1 LALGRNQALDGLR
14 AVAVIAVILVHAF
27 RGKAFTGGFV
37 GVDIFFVLSGY
48 LITTLFLAEQNATG
62 RISLIKFYLRRIL
75 RLTPALWLVIAF
87 CALLLFRSAKA
98 HDQFLAI
105 VAAGTYAMN
114 WALMFDTSEGWIL
127 LHTWS
132 LSIEEQF
139 YLLWPAVLI
148 LAMRVNEQS
157 GPAWVAFACLAI
169 STLVSVYLTV
179 SGYSPADIYYGFET
193 RSSELFVGCVLATT
207 TLPGSVQVAAARLWF
222 VPVIALTCVL
232 LFAQWE
238 SRWLGLG
245 GFQLIAFAAAWLIV
259 AARKDNVLAD
269 TLRLP
274 ALVYVGRISYGIY
287 LWHFVLLQ
295 LFHARLGAT
304 LAATIGIPLSF
315 LLAAASFEFIERPIL
330 RYSHRHFAARPRPS
344 ETTLMPG
351 HLAKTQVLIALGDV

>member
-1 LALGRNQALDGLR
+1 LGRNQALDGLR
-14 AVAVIAVILVHAF
+14 AVAVSAVILVHAF
-27 RGKAFTGGFV
+27 RGKAFTGGFI

-48 LITTLFLAEQNATG
+48 LITTLFLTEKKSSG
-62 RISLIKFYLRRIL
+62 RISLLKFYLRRIL
-75 RLTPALWLVIAF
+75 RLTPALWFVLAF
-87 CALLLFRSAKA
+87 CTLLLFRSTKV
-98 HDQFLAI
+98 HEQFLAI
-105 VAAGTYAMN
+105 VAAGTYVMN
-114 WALMFDTSEGWIL
+114 WALVFGTSEGWIL

-132 LSIEEQF
+132 LGIEEQF

-157 GPAWVAFACLAI
+157 GPQWVAFACLAI
-169 STLVSVYLTV
+169 STLICVSFAA
-179 SGYSPADIYYGFET
+179 SGFPPADIYYGFES
-193 RSSELFVGCVLATT
+193 RSSELFVGCLLATT
-207 TLPGSVQVAAARLWF
+207 ALPGTVENAAARLWF

-245 GFQLIAFAAAWLIV
+245 GFQVIAFAAAWLIV
-259 AARKDNVLAD
+259 AARKDNILANA
-269 TLRLP
+269 LRLP

-295 LFHARLGAT
+295 LTQARLGPA

-344 ETTLMPG
+344 ESTLMPG
-351 HLAKTQVLIALGDV
+351 YFART